1 MEGYRL
7 SNILI
12 KGAHVLLEDYTI
24 KVADIAVQGTEILA
38 IGNIPADF
46 TPERTV
52 DGKDHFAVPG
62 LINGHTHASMTLLRS
77 YGDDMELMDWLN
89 NRIWPTEAKMVEK
102 DIRVGGELALLEMIK
117 SGTTAF
123 ADMYGPHMESVI
135 EATIKAGIRGVI
147 ARGAIGLFPAG
158 RQILEDN
165 VNLYENYHGAGDG
178 RITIMMGVHA
188 PYTCPPDFCKYAREL
203 AGKHNI
209 PIHIHMSET
218 QAEIKQIQEQYGKRP
233 FKYIEDLGLF
243 DFPTIAAHC
252 VWLDDEDIAIMKKHN
267 ISVIHNPGSNMKLA
281 SGVSPVP
288 KLIKEGINVALGT
301 DGASSNNNLDMLE
314 EIRLAAMLHKVNEL
328 DPLAVPAHEALKL
341 GTENGAKA
349 LLLDKTGVL
358 APGCKADIVLYDLNR
373 TEWCPRHDLVSLLVY
388 SANSSSVDTVLCDGK
403 IIMEKGEVL
412 TLDEER
418 ILHEAQE
425 VAMDLVNR

>member
-1 MEGYRL
+1 M
-7 SNILI
+7 SNLLI
-12 KGAHVLLEDYTI
+12 KGAHVLLEDYTV
-24 KVADIAVQGTEILA
+24 KETDIAVKDTKILA
-38 IGNIPADF
+38 IGDIPADF
-46 TPERTV
+46 KAERTI
-52 DGKDHFAVPG
+52 DGSNHFAVPG
-62 LINGHTHASMTLLRS
+62 FVNGHTHASMTMLRS

-117 SGTTAF
+117 TGTTAY

-165 VNLYENYHGAGDG
+165 VKLFENYHGAGDG
-178 RITIMMGVHA
+178 LITIMMGVHA
-188 PYTCPPDFCKYAREL
+188 PYTCPPEFCEYAREL
-203 AGKHNI
+203 AVKHQI
-209 PIHIHMSET
+209 PIHIHMNET
-218 QAEIKQIQEQYGKRP
+218 QAEIKQLQEQYGKRP
-233 FKYIEDLGLF
+233 FKYIEDTGLF
-243 DFPTIAAHC
+243 ELPAIAAHC

-267 ISVIHNPGSNMKLA
+267 ISAIHNPGSNMKLA

-288 KLIKEGINVALGT
+288 RLLKERVNVALGT

-314 EIRLAAMLHKVNEL
+314 EVRLAALLHKVNEL
-328 DPLAVPAHEALKL
+328 DPLAVPAKVALQL

-349 LLLDKTGVL
+349 LLLDKVGKL
-358 APGCKADIVLYDLNR
+358 APGYKADIVLYDMNR
-373 TEWCPRHDLVSLLVY
+373 AEWCPRHDLVSLLVY
-388 SANSSSVDTVLCDGK
+388 SASSSSVDAVICDGK
-403 IIMEKGEVL
+403 VIMEKGEVL

-418 ILHEAQE
+418 ILHDAQE
-425 VAMDLVNR
+425 TAMDLVNR

>member
-1 MEGYRL
+1 M
-7 SNILI
+7 SNLLI
-12 KGAHVLLEDYTI
+12 KGAHVLLDDYTV
-24 KVADIAVQGTEILA
+24 KEADIAVKDTEILA
-38 IGNIPADF
+38 IGHIPADF
-46 TPERTV
+46 KADRTV
-52 DGKDHFAVPG
+52 DGSNHFAAPG
-62 LINGHTHASMTLLRS
+62 FVNGHTHASMTMLRS

-117 SGTTAF
+117 TGTTAY

-165 VNLYENYHGAGDG
+165 VQLFENYHGAGDG
-178 RITIMMGVHA
+178 LITIMMGVHA
-188 PYTCPPDFCKYAREL
+188 PYTCPPEFCEYAREL
-203 AGKHNI
+203 AVKHQI
-209 PIHIHMSET
+209 PIHIHMNET

-233 FKYIEDLGLF
+233 FKYIEDTGLF
-243 DFPTIAAHC
+243 ELPAIAAHC

-267 ISVIHNPGSNMKLA
+267 ISAIHNPGSNMKLA

-288 KLIKEGINVALGT
+288 RLLKEGINVALGT

-314 EIRLAAMLHKVNEL
+314 EVRLAAMLHKVNEL
-328 DPLAVPAHEALKL
+328 DPLAVPAKVALQL

-349 LLLDKTGVL
+349 LLLDKVGKLT
-358 APGCKADIVLYDLNR
+358 PGYKADIVLYDMNR
-373 TEWCPRHDLVSLLVY
+373 ADWCPRHDLVSLLVY
-388 SANSSSVDTVLCDGK
+388 SASSSSVDAVICDGK
-403 IIMEKGEVL
+403 VIMEKGEVL

-425 VAMDLVNR
+425 TAMDLVNR

>member
-1 MEGYRL
+1 M
-7 SNILI
+7 SNLLI
-12 KGAHVLLEDYTI
+12 KGAHVLLDDYTV
-24 KVADIAVQGTEILA
+24 KEADIAVKDTEILS
-38 IGNIPADF
+38 IGHIPADF
-46 TPERTV
+46 KADHTV
-52 DGKDHFAVPG
+52 DGSNHFAAPG
-62 LINGHTHASMTLLRS
+62 FVNGHTHASMTMLRS

-117 SGTTAF
+117 TGTTAY

-165 VNLYENYHGAGDG
+165 VKLFENYHGAGDG
-178 RITIMMGVHA
+178 LITIMMGVHA
-188 PYTCPPDFCKYAREL
+188 PYTCPPEFCEYAREL
-203 AGKHNI
+203 AVKHQI
-209 PIHIHMSET
+209 PIHIHMNET

-233 FKYIEDLGLF
+233 FKYIEDTGLF
-243 DFPTIAAHC
+243 ELPAIAAHC
-252 VWLDDEDIAIMKKHN
+252 VWLDNEDIAIMKKHN
-267 ISVIHNPGSNMKLA
+267 ISAIHNPGSNMKLA

-288 KLIKEGINVALGT
+288 RLLKEGINVALGT

-314 EIRLAAMLHKVNEL
+314 EVRLAAMLHKVNEL
-328 DPLAVPAHEALKL
+328 DPLAVPAKVALQL

-349 LLLDKTGVL
+349 LLLDKVGKLT
-358 APGCKADIVLYDLNR
+358 PGYKADIVLYDMNR
-373 TEWCPRHDLVSLLVY
+373 ADWCPRHDLVSLLVY
-388 SANSSSVDTVLCDGK
+388 SASSSSVDAVICDGK
-403 IIMEKGEVL
+403 VIMEKGEVL

-425 VAMDLVNR
+425 TAMDLVNR

>member
-1 MEGYRL
+1 M
-7 SNILI
+7 SNLLI
-12 KGAHVLLEDYTI
+12 KGAHVLLDDYTV
-24 KVADIAVQGTEILA
+24 KEADIAVKDTEILS
-38 IGNIPADF
+38 IGHIPADF
-46 TPERTV
+46 KADRTV
-52 DGKDHFAVPG
+52 DGSNHFAAPG
-62 LINGHTHASMTLLRS
+62 FVNGHTHASMTMLRS

-117 SGTTAF
+117 TGTTAY
-123 ADMYGPHMESVI
+123 ADMYGPHMESII

-165 VNLYENYHGAGDG
+165 VKLFENYHGAGDG
-178 RITIMMGVHA
+178 LITIMMGVHA
-188 PYTCPPDFCKYAREL
+188 PYTCPPEFCEYAREL
-203 AGKHNI
+203 AVKHQI
-209 PIHIHMSET
+209 PIHIHMNET

-233 FKYIEDLGLF
+233 FKYIEDTGLF
-243 DFPTIAAHC
+243 ELPAIAAHC

-267 ISVIHNPGSNMKLA
+267 ISAIHNPGSNMKLA

-288 KLIKEGINVALGT
+288 RLLKEGIIVALGT

-314 EIRLAAMLHKVNEL
+314 EVRLAAMLHKVNEL
-328 DPLAVPAHEALKL
+328 DPLAVPAKVALQL

-349 LLLDKTGVL
+349 LLLDKVGKL
-358 APGCKADIVLYDLNR
+358 APGYKADIVLYDMNR
-373 TEWCPRHDLVSLLVY
+373 ADWCPRHDLVSLLVY
-388 SANSSSVDTVLCDGK
+388 SASSSSVDAVICDGK
-403 IIMEKGEVL
+403 VIMEKGEVL

-425 VAMDLVNR
+425 TAMDLVNR